1 MEPQR
6 KTTEFLME
14 YFPEELALLTEE
26 YILPDDDRTSGES
39 DEEHSENLRL
49 LSGMF
54 GHWECAMSTTNV
66 DELSYS
72 LFGAIVDCNQ
82 HMTQTLIAHGAD
94 LNQTLDI
101 AASNARLHTCE
112 ILIYL
117 GATEVIR
124 ILNNGAMT
132 GNMEMIAFAIQHG
145 AVPDKDTMAYAGLGS
160 SWGIILLIH
169 NLGIKYG
176 PAIISSIHNG
186 RLDIL
191 EKFMSLGIIN
201 DKYARLLFS
210 ILCKSADK
218 KINHYLCMA
227 ALLEFD
233 IEHCD
238 GCERSIAEHEREMN
252 DHFPYD
258 EMARE

>member
-6 KTTEFLME
+6 KTTELLME

-39 DEEHSENLRL
+39 DEEHSTNLRL
-49 LSGMF
+49 FSGMF

-72 LFGAIVDCNQ
+72 LFGAIIDGDR
-82 HMTQTLIAHGAD
+82 HMAHTLISHGAD
-94 LNQTLDI
+94 LNKTLEI
-101 AASNARLHTCE
+101 AASNACLYTCE
-112 ILIYL
+112 ILINL
-117 GATEVIR
+117 GATKVIH

-132 GNMEMIAFAIQHG
+132 DNMEMIAFAIQHG
-145 AVPDKDTMAYAGLGS
+145 AVPDRDTMSYAGMDS

-176 PAIISSIHNG
+176 PAMVSSIYNG

-191 EKFMSLGIIN
+191 EKFIIVGAID

-210 ILCKSADK
+210 ALCKSADK
-218 KINHYLCMA
+218 KIDHYLCMA

-233 IEHCD
+233 IESCR
-238 GCERSIAEHEREMN
+238 GCERSIAEHKREMN

-258 EMARE
+258 EIMQ